1 MNKDDNF
8 HETIESLSNKELPDK
23 NLRELIDRKD
33 NSVQEYLS
41 RHHAKAE
48 NSLAK
53 PYSLTKKEDL
63 AHRRSEE
70 NLKDYK
76 ETNTLRQKYAKN
88 IYRLTYIW
96 LIFIG
101 IIVLLTGIGDLQ
113 FEIKKFDLVFN
124 LVEFKLS
131 DNVLIAFITTTTIN
145 VIGIIYIVARWLFPN
160 GIEVFKEDKEDKED
174 KEVE

>member
-1 MNKDDNF
+1 MNKNDSFD
-8 HETIESLSNKELPDK
+8 ETIRSLSDKEIPDENVKELMNRRDY
-23 NLRELIDRKD
+23 
-33 NSVQEYLS
+33 SVQKYLS
-41 RHHAKAE
+41 RQHEKAE
-48 NSLAK
+48 ADLVK
-53 PYSLTKKEDL
+53 PYSQTRKEELD
-63 AHRRSEE
+63 HRRSEE

-101 IIVLLTGIGDLQ
+101 AIVLLTGIGDLHLSN
-113 FEIKKFDLVFN
+113 ETLNLKFDLVDF
-124 LVEFKLS
+124 ELS

-160 GIEVFKEDKEDKED
+160 GIEVFKENDEKE
-174 KEVE
+174 

>member
-1 MNKDDNF
+1 MDKKEDLDEKLQSLLDEKD
-8 HETIESLSNKELPDK
+8 IPDR
-23 NLRELIDRKD
+23 NIARLLDRKN
-33 NSVQEYLS
+33 NSVQDYLS
-41 RHHAKAE
+41 RYREK
-48 NSLAK
+48 S
-53 PYSLTKKEDL
+53 KEDPSKDPYQIKQDEL

-70 NLKDYK
+70 TLKDYK

-101 IIVLLTGIGDLQ
+101 SVVLLTGIGDLN
-113 FEIKKFDLVFN
+113 IVIGKFNIELIDFR
-124 LVEFKLS
+124 LS

-160 GIEVFKEDKEDKED
+160 GIEVYKEKD
-174 KEVE
+174 

>member
-1 MNKDDNF
+1 MNDENDLD
-8 HETIESLSNKELPDK
+8 ETLQSLRNNDVPDEIFRNATNRSNRSVHNYLLKHKENP
-23 NLRELIDRKD
+23 
-33 NSVQEYLS
+33 
-41 RHHAKAE
+41 AKHY
-48 NSLAK
+48 K
-53 PYSLTKKEDL
+53 QTKEEEL

-70 NLKDYK
+70 TLRDYK

-101 IIVLLTGIGDLQ
+101 IVVLLTGIGDLHIVIEKWSLEFSLID
-113 FEIKKFDLVFN
+113 FE
-124 LVEFKLS
+124 LS

-160 GIEVFKEDKEDKED
+160 GIEVFKEKD
-174 KEVE
+174 

>member
-1 MNKDDNF
+1 MN
-8 HETIESLSNKELPDK
+8 NKEDLDKKLQLLLNEKDIPDRNTTGLPDRK
-23 NLRELIDRKD
+23 N

-41 RHHAKAE
+41 RYRAK
-48 NSLAK
+48 S
-53 PYSLTKKEDL
+53 KEDPSKDPYQIKQDEL

-70 NLKDYK
+70 TLRDYK

-101 IIVLLTGIGDLQ
+101 IVVLLTGIGDLHIVIEKWSLEFSLID
-113 FEIKKFDLVFN
+113 FE
-124 LVEFKLS
+124 LS

-160 GIEVFKEDKEDKED
+160 GIEVFKEKD
-174 KEVE
+174 